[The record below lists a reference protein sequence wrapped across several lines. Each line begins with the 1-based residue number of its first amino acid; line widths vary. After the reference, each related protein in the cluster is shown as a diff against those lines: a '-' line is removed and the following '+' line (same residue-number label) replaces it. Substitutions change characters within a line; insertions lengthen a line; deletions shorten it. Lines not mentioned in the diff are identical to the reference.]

1 MAKTIRTAR
10 KQVTPPHVI
19 NDRIQKR
26 EIARL
31 KAELEDSRQLNDFL
45 EEEMRELLERLA
57 QAREMLKGGFE
68 ALEGNRRVSPPLSE
82 DSVNKN
88 DDETEEEDPSEESTE

>member
-1 MAKTIRTAR
+1 M
-10 KQVTPPHVI
+10 TPPHVI

-45 EEEMRELLERLA
+45 EEEMRELLGRLA
-57 QAREMLKGGFE
+57 QAREILRGSLE
-68 ALEGNRRVSPPLSE
+68 ALSDTRHVYPP
-82 DSVNKN
+82 
-88 DDETEEEDPSEESTE
+88 

>member
-10 KQVTPPHVI
+10 KRVTPPHVI

-45 EEEMRELLERLA
+45 EEEMRELLGRLA
-57 QAREMLKGGFE
+57 QAREMLRGSLE
-68 ALEGNRRVSPPLSE
+68 ALSDTRQVYPPQSEG
-82 DSVNKN
+82 SVNRD
-88 DDETEEEDPSEESTE
+88 DDETEEEDPSEQPSE